1 VAQYVALMR
10 GINVGTAKA
19 VPMAELARVFD
30 ALGFTGV
37 KTVLRSGNVV
47 FDAGQGDSAQID
59 SAQIDS
65 AQIDSAQIDTAQL
78 AESIEAAVVEAI
90 GVRSSV
96 LVIDAARFIAIAEA
110 SPLRNVAT
118 DGSKSFVTFL
128 GSVPDRID
136 LPDAAAIA
144 PELLRVGDRALYQWI
159 PAGSQQTKV
168 PRSFWK
174 QFDSAVTTRNWNT
187 VGKLVA
193 LLG

>member
-1 VAQYVALMR
+1 VRPSGRYPARVAKYVALMR
-10 GINVGTAKA
+10 GINVGTAKS
-19 VPMAELARVFD
+19 VPMADLARVFD
-30 ALGFTGV
+30 SLGFTGV

-47 FDAGQGDSAQID
+47 FDID
-59 SAQIDS
+59 GARV
-65 AQIDSAQIDTAQL
+65 DTAQV
-78 AESIEAAVVEAI
+78 AAAIETAVAEAI

-96 LVIDAARFIAIAEA
+96 LVIDAARFTAIAEA
-110 SPLRNVAT
+110 NPLLETAT

-128 GSVPDRID
+128 GSVPDPLE

-144 PELLRVGDRALYQWI
+144 PEILRVGDRALYQWM
-159 PAGSQQTKV
+159 PHGSLQTKV

-174 QFDSAVTTRNWNT
+174 QFDSPVTTRNWNT

>member
-1 VAQYVALMR
+1 VAKYVALMR

-19 VPMAELARVFD
+19 VPMVELGRVFD
-30 ALGFTGV
+30 SLGFSGV

-47 FDAGQGDSAQID
+47 FDSDRG
-59 SAQIDS
+59 
-65 AQIDSAQIDTAQL
+65 DTAQL
-78 AESIEAAVVEAI
+78 AAMIEAAVAEEI

-110 SPLRNVAT
+110 NPLRNVTT

-128 GSVPDRID
+128 GSVPDRIEV
-136 LPDAAAIA
+136 PDAAALA
-144 PELLRVGDRALYQWI
+144 PEILSVGDRALYQWM
-159 PAGSQQTKV
+159 PGGSQQTAV

-174 QFDSAVTTRNWNT
+174 QFHSPVTTRNWNT
-187 VGKLVA
+187 VGKLLA

>member
-1 VAQYVALMR
+1 VAKCVALMR

-19 VPMAELARVFD
+19 VPMADLARVFD
-30 ALGFTGV
+30 SLGFTGV

-47 FDAGQGDSAQID
+47 FDV
-59 SAQIDS
+59 
-65 AQIDSAQIDTAQL
+65 DTAQVDT
-78 AESIEAAVVEAI
+78 AQVATMIEAAVVEAI

-110 SPLRNVAT
+110 NPLLETAT

-128 GSVPDRID
+128 GSVPDQVD

-144 PELLRVGDRALYQWI
+144 PEIVRVGDRALYQWM
-159 PAGSQQTKV
+159 PHGSQQTKV

-174 QFDSAVTTRNWNT
+174 QFDSPVTTRNWNT
-187 VGKLVA
+187 IGKLVA
-193 LLG
+193 LLD

>member
-1 VAQYVALMR
+1 MR

-19 VPMAELARVFD
+19 VPMAELARVFEG
-30 ALGFTGV
+30 LGFVGV
-37 KTVLRSGNVV
+37 KTVLRSGNIV
-47 FDAGQGDSAQID
+47 FDAGQGDSAP
-59 SAQIDS
+59 
-65 AQIDSAQIDTAQL
+65 IDTVQL
-78 AESIEAAVVEAI
+78 AETIEAAIGKAI

-96 LVIDAARFIAIAEA
+96 LVIDAAGFIAIADA

-128 GSVPDRID
+128 GSVPDTLE

-144 PELLRVGDRALYQWI
+144 PEILVVGDRALYQWI

-174 QFDSAVTTRNWNT
+174 QFDSPVTTRNWNT

-193 LLG
+193 LLH

>member
-1 VAQYVALMR
+1 VAKYVALMR

-19 VPMAELARVFD
+19 VPMADLARVFD
-30 ALGFTGV
+30 SLGFTGV

-47 FDAGQGDSAQID
+47 FDVDGEKV
-59 SAQIDS
+59 
-65 AQIDSAQIDTAQL
+65 DTARVE
-78 AESIEAAVVEAI
+78 AMIETAVVEAI

-110 SPLRNVAT
+110 NPLLETAT
-118 DGSKSFVTFL
+118 DGSKLFVTFL
-128 GSVPDRID
+128 GSVPDPVE

-144 PELLRVGDRALYQWI
+144 PEILRVGDGSLYQWM
-159 PAGSQQTKV
+159 PQGSQQTKV

-187 VGKLVA
+187 VGKVVA